1 MSAAA
6 GALLVLG
13 GLAAA
18 LVLARRR
25 AAAPPRAELA
35 LEARVPLGKDAG
47 VAVVR
52 WRGRELLVG
61 YGPGGVS
68 SLAAREETAP

>member
-1 MSAAA
+1 MSATA

-25 AAAPPRAELA
+25 AAAAPRAGLA

-52 WRGRELLVG
+52 WRERELLVG

-68 SLAAREETAP
+68 ALASREEAAP